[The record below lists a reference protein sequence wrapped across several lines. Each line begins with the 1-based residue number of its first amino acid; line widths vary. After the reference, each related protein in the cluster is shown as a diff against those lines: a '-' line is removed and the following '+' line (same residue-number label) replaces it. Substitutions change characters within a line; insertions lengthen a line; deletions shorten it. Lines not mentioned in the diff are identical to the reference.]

1 MRTEVIDIKVEGSQ
15 PYAALTTYILD
26 HYDEIGIGKR
36 PLVLVCP
43 GGAYAY
49 TSRREAEIIALQF
62 TAMGYHAAVLN
73 YSVAPAVFP
82 TANLELGKSIAFLKS
97 KAEEWYIDADKIVPL
112 GFSAGGHMVASYC
125 LFWNKENYGE
135 KLGVSGEAIR
145 PGAMMLGYPVIT
157 SGEYAHRGSIENIL
171 GEKKDDPE
179 MLAKMSLEDQ
189 VSSDAPRTFMWH
201 TFEDGS
207 VPVMNSVMLMEALV
221 KAGVPV
227 EYHVFEKGG
236 HGLGLANRLTQT
248 ADGGALEPTCE
259 CWIELAH
266 RWMENL

>member
-1 MRTEVIDIKVEGSQ
+1 MRTEVIDIKVETSQ
-15 PYAALTTYILD
+15 PYATMTTYILD

-82 TANLELGKSIAFLKS
+82 TANLELGKAIAFLKS

-125 LFWNKENYGE
+125 LLWNRENYAE
-135 KLGVSGEAIR
+135 KLGVSKEAVR
-145 PGAMMLGYPVIT
+145 PGGMMLG
-157 SGEYAHRGSIENIL
+157 
-171 GEKKDDPE
+171 
-179 MLAKMSLEDQ
+179 
-189 VSSDAPRTFMWH
+189 
-201 TFEDGS
+201 
-207 VPVMNSVMLMEALV
+207 
-221 KAGVPV
+221 
-227 EYHVFEKGG
+227 
-236 HGLGLANRLTQT
+236 
-248 ADGGALEPTCE
+248 
-259 CWIELAH
+259 
-266 RWMENL
+266 